1 MGRRLTPERA
11 LFEWALL
18 DANKSGTAEKFK
30 VFVSLNLRG
39 GGFFYGIFLRQM
51 ERIVSH
57 MKNFDKYRP
66 GYYMPPETCLDWT
79 KKERVEKAPLWC
91 SVDLRDGNQALITP
105 MNLEEKLEFYRF
117 LLELGF
123 KEIEVGFPA
132 ASETEFEFLRTI
144 IEEHMIPDDVWIQV
158 LTQSR
163 PHIIKKTFEA
173 IKGAKNVVVH
183 LYNSTSFAQ
192 RQQVFR
198 KSEDEIVDIA
208 VSGAKT
214 FDEYAAKMPETNFR
228 FEYSPESFTGTE
240 MEFALRIC
248 NEVIDVWKP
257 RPDRK
262 VIINLPSTVEM
273 SMPHVYAQQIE
284 YMSKN
289 LHDRE
294 NVIVSIHP
302 HNDRGTAV
310 AAGELALLAGGDR
323 IEGTLFGNGERTG
336 NVDIITMAM
345 NLFTHGVDP
354 ELDFSDMP
362 KIVQFY
368 EHLTG
373 MSVGYRQPYSG
384 QLVFAAFSGSHQ
396 DAISKGMKFREETQ
410 QHQWTVP
417 YLPLDPH
424 DVNREYETDVIRINS
439 QSGKGGISYILEHN
453 FGYTLPKEMAAEVG
467 YFIKEISDHAH
478 KELTPAEILVSFQHE
493 YQNKDMPIALQD
505 VTWVRENGYTA
516 ADVTLAIRNETFYLS
531 AKGNGPLDAVSNVL
545 KIANPAIKYH
555 FVDYEEHALE
565 TNSDSKASAYI
576 VIADESGRRYWGVG
590 VDSDI
595 TMASVYALITA
606 VNRANKDN
614 QFIPTND

>member
-1 MGRRLTPERA
+1 M
-11 LFEWALL
+11 
-18 DANKSGTAEKFK
+18 

-198 KSEDEIVDIA
+198 MSEDEIVDIA

-565 TNSDSKASAYI
+565 TNSDSKASAYV

>member
-1 MGRRLTPERA
+1 
-11 LFEWALL
+11 
-18 DANKSGTAEKFK
+18 
-30 VFVSLNLRG
+30 
-39 GGFFYGIFLRQM
+39 
-51 ERIVSH
+51 
-57 MKNFDKYRP
+57 MKNFEKYRP
-66 GYYMPPETCLDWT
+66 GYYMPPEACFDWA
-79 KKERVEKAPLWC
+79 KKERIEKAPDWC

-105 MNLEEKLEFYRF
+105 MSLDEKIKFYQI
-117 LLELGF
+117 LLEIGF

-132 ASETEFEFLRTI
+132 ASETEYEFLRTI
-144 IEEHMIPDDVWIQV
+144 IEEDLIPDDVFIQV
-158 LTQSR
+158 LTQAR
-163 PHIIKKTFEA
+163 PHIIEKTFAA
-173 IKGAKNVVVH
+173 IEGAKNVVVH

-198 KSEDEIVDIA
+198 MTEDEIVEIA
-208 VSGAKT
+208 VSGAKL

-240 MEFALRIC
+240 MEFALKIC

-284 YMSKN
+284 YISKH

-302 HNDRGTAV
+302 HNDRGTGV

-336 NVDIITMAM
+336 NVDIVTMAM
-345 NLFTHGVDP
+345 NMFSHGVDP
-354 ELDFSDMP
+354 NLDFSDMP
-362 KIVQFY
+362 RTVAFY
-368 EHLTG
+368 EEVTG
-373 MSVGYRQPYSG
+373 LSVGFRQPYSG

-396 DAISKGMKFREETQ
+396 DAIAKGMKFREETDPAR
-410 QHQWTVP
+410 WTVP
-417 YLPLDPH
+417 YLPIDPA
-424 DVNREYETDVIRINS
+424 DVSREYETDVIRINS

-453 FGYTLPKEMAAEVG
+453 FGYSLPKEMAAEVG
-467 YFIKEISDHAH
+467 YFIKDVSDHAH
-478 KELTPAEILVSFQHE
+478 KELTPQEILTAFCHE
-493 YQNKDMPIALQD
+493 YQNKDTPIALQD
-505 VTWVRENGYTA
+505 VSWVREKGTTV
-516 ADVTLAIRNETFYLS
+516 ADATLAIEEEVYYLS
-531 AKGNGPLDAVSNVL
+531 AKGNGPIDAMSNVL
-545 KIANPAIKYH
+545 KLANPSISYH

-565 TNSDSKASAYI
+565 TNSDSLASAYV
-576 VIADESGRRYWGVG
+576 VIADDEGNHYWGVG

-606 VNRANKDN
+606 VNRENKVK
-614 QFIPTND
+614 QFIQTEG

>member
-1 MGRRLTPERA
+1 
-11 LFEWALL
+11 
-18 DANKSGTAEKFK
+18 
-30 VFVSLNLRG
+30 
-39 GGFFYGIFLRQM
+39 
-51 ERIVSH
+51 
-57 MKNFDKYRP
+57 MKNYNKYRP
-66 GYYMPPETCLDWT
+66 GYYMPPEPCLDWMQ
-79 KKERVEKAPLWC
+79 KERLTQPPQWC

-105 MNLEEKLEFYRF
+105 MNLEEKLEFYRL
-117 LLELGF
+117 LLEVGF

-132 ASETEFEFLRTI
+132 ASETEYEFLRTI
-144 IEEHMIPDDVWIQV
+144 IEDHLIPEDVSIQV

-163 PHIIKKTFEA
+163 PHIIKKTFDA

-198 KSEDEIVDIA
+198 MSEDEIVDIA
-208 VSGAKT
+208 VSGAKL

-248 NEVIDVWKP
+248 NAVIDVWKP
-257 RPDRK
+257 RPERQ

-284 YMSKN
+284 YMSKH

-310 AAGELALLAGGDR
+310 ASGELALLAGGQR

-354 ELDFSDMP
+354 QLDFSDMP
-362 KIVQFY
+362 KIVECY
-368 EHLTG
+368 ERLTG

-384 QLVFAAFSGSHQ
+384 HLVFAAFSGSHQ
-396 DAISKGMKFREETQ
+396 DAIAKGMHFREEREEKY
-410 QHQWTVP
+410 WTVP

-439 QSGKGGISYILEHN
+439 QSGKGGIGHVLESH
-453 FGYTLPKEMAAEVG
+453 FGYDLPAAMREDFSYTVKRLSDQEHREMQADDILAIFMENYVNN
-467 YFIKEISDHAH
+467 FDPLDVVEAH
-478 KELTPAEILVSFQHE
+478 FRQ
-493 YQNKDMPIALQD
+493 
-505 VTWVRENGYTA
+505 ENGIIATITVFNGGREEQVFTA
-516 ADVTLAIRNETFYLS
+516 Q
-531 AKGNGPLDAVSNVL
+531 GNGRLDAVSNAL
-545 KIANPAIKYH
+545 KENLGYRYSIIKYQ
-555 FVDYEEHALE
+555 EHAIE
-565 TNSDSKASAYI
+565 QGSNAKAIAYVGI
-576 VIADESGRRYWGVG
+576 RTPEGQVSWGAG
-590 VDSDI
+590 THDDI
-595 TMASVYALITA
+595 MAASVNALVSAI
-606 VNRANKDN
+606 NRLGK
-614 QFIPTND
+614 